1 MKFEAVRQKTIDTY
15 IATLPNERQ
24 TQMRRLQ
31 WRIDQERRNRSPLS
45 ACMRISGLMWDNMLG
60 PKGMLGYL
68 RSINS
73 EPGMGRNRVSSC
85 EIVEFPLGSS

>member
-1 MKFEAVRQKTIDTY
+1 MKFEALRQKTIDTY
-15 IATLPNERQ
+15 IATLPDERQ

-31 WRIDQERRNRSPLS
+31 WRIDQERRNRSPIS
-45 ACMRISGLMWDNMLG
+45 ACMRISGLMWENMLG

-68 RSINS
+68 HSIRSD
-73 EPGMGRNRVSSC
+73 PGLGHNGASRC